1 MDADEMRRMCN
12 RVDAA
17 YAYSVID
24 DPTVA
29 RIQALRKAGTADA
42 IVFSHAAQI
51 LAVMNMLGLAALKAG
66 VIGVRHLEQVW
77 RVRNAYA
84 AQLTEPDEAGQA
96 IMDMEQFNRYLEKHA
111 VDCISA
117 REEGPTAKE
126 LGEYLCEVIAR
137 DFPTPFAEGEKAAAE
152 ERSATKGSVTT
163 LGGTAELS
171 RWTLNMPKDQSQRM
185 WEAVTKKAKVLAGEL
200 DCDLAQARMDV
211 IAGLISGEETNTVV
225 HVHVFRW
232 EGGPGFIPGVGAI
245 STEQADVYESFAKR
259 VDSVTV
265 PPAVEQYTPS
275 REMKEFLIGRDG
287 TCRFPGC
294 EHPAP
299 MCDKDHIVPYNHTDP
314 SAGGAT
320 DVRNMQCLC
329 RAHHNLKTNGQWKAS
344 TSDGG
349 WTIKWVNHHGEQFTT
364 HARGVIPKPQ

>member
-96 IMDMEQFNRYLEKHA
+96 IMDIEQFNRYLEKHA
-111 VDCISA
+111 VDCISV

-152 ERSATKGSVTT
+152 ERSATKG
-163 LGGTAELS
+163 LS
-171 RWTLNMPKDQSQRM
+171 
-185 WEAVTKKAKVLAGEL
+185 
-200 DCDLAQARMDV
+200 
-211 IAGLISGEETNTVV
+211 LI
-225 HVHVFRW
+225 
-232 EGGPGFIPGVGAI
+232 
-245 STEQADVYESFAKR
+245 
-259 VDSVTV
+259 
-265 PPAVEQYTPS
+265 
-275 REMKEFLIGRDG
+275 
-287 TCRFPGC
+287 
-294 EHPAP
+294 
-299 MCDKDHIVPYNHTDP
+299 HI
-314 SAGGAT
+314 
-320 DVRNMQCLC
+320 
-329 RAHHNLKTNGQWKAS
+329 
-344 TSDGG
+344 
-349 WTIKWVNHHGEQFTT
+349 
-364 HARGVIPKPQ
+364 